1 MPTNNVEEIIIVP
14 LPTADT
20 PPTIDGSENL
30 SFSVSNTQKMTSNET
45 TISGIADNGIAKYT
59 PNGKYVI
66 TASSGVDKAYNA
78 FNKDDKHWECNNTEN
93 GSYSKNPYTGG
104 IDDSAYVGGGSDNIF
119 STPITYS
126 PSKRTAPL
134 RGEWI
139 QIHIPYQAYIQSY
152 RIKTPDGTVNTFPR
166 KFLFAGS
173 NDEKTWT
180 QLDQRNLNKNDL
192 TNNLTNEKMFDI
204 NTTDKYSYF
213 RLIINGMGPN
223 MSTVK
228 IQEIQLVGTTMITTN
243 PNADTNVDTFITLTR
258 SIEINDKCNNNRSY
272 DGINMYDKQYAKY
285 DNYAIQFVENDQIN
299 KNDLDINT
307 QRQRE
312 FQNNQNMI
320 YLTQSSIVAGVV
332 LTAAFIYTLI
342 RN

>member
-1 MPTNNVEEIIIVP
+1 MPTNKVEEITIVP
-14 LPTADT
+14 LSDKIFT
-20 PPTIDGSENL
+20 G
-30 SFSVSNTQKMTSNET
+30 T
-45 TISGIADNGIAKYT
+45 TTEISGVADKGIVKYT

-66 TASSGVDKAYNA
+66 TSSSGGDNAHNA
-78 FNKDDKHWECNNTEN
+78 FNNDDKHWECNNKEN
-93 GSYSKNPYTGG
+93 GGYAQNPYTSGKT
-104 IDDSAYVGGGSDNIF
+104 DSAYVGGGSDNTLF
-119 STPITYS
+119 STSITSS
-126 PSKRTAPL
+126 PSKITTPM

-152 RIKTPDGTVNTFPR
+152 RIKTPDGTDNTFPR

-180 QLDQRNLNKNDL
+180 QLDQRNLNDEGL
-192 TNNLTNEKMFDI
+192 TNKKMFDI

-213 RLIINGMGPN
+213 RLIIIGMGPK

-228 IQEIQLVGTTMITTN
+228 IQKIQLVGTTMITTN
-243 PNADTNVDTFITLTR
+243 PNANADTFITLTR
-258 SIEINDKCNNNRSY
+258 SIEINNECNNNRPY
-272 DGINMYDKQYAKY
+272 EGINMYDKQYAKY
-285 DNYAIQFVENDQIN
+285 DNFAIQPVKNDQNN
-299 KNDLDINT
+299 KNDLDINI

-312 FQNNQNMI
+312 DRTNQNMI

-332 LTAAFIYTLI
+332 LTVAFIYTLV

>member
-1 MPTNNVEEIIIVP
+1 MPTNKVEEITIVP
-14 LPTADT
+14 LSDKTFT
-20 PPTIDGSENL
+20 GTITE
-30 SFSVSNTQKMTSNET
+30 
-45 TISGIADNGIAKYT
+45 ISGVADKGIVKYT

-66 TASSGVDKAYNA
+66 TSSSGSETAHNA
-78 FNKDDKHWECNNTEN
+78 FNNDNKFWECNNKEN
-93 GSYSKNPYTGG
+93 GGYSKNPYTG
-104 IDDSAYVGGGSDNIF
+104 DASQDSAYVGGGSDNNTF
-119 STPITYS
+119 STPITSS
-126 PSKRTAPL
+126 PSKRTAPM

-152 RIKTPDGTVNTFPR
+152 RIKTPDGTYNTFPR
-166 KFLFAGS
+166 KFIFAGS
-173 NDEKTWT
+173 NDGTTWT
-180 QLDQRNLNKNDL
+180 QLDQRNLQNEGL
-192 TNNLTNEKMFDI
+192 TKEKMFDI

-243 PNADTNVDTFITLTR
+243 PKADTFITLTR
-258 SIEINDKCNNNRSY
+258 SIEINDECNNNRSY
-272 DGINMYDKQYAKY
+272 DGINMYGKQYAKY
-285 DNYAIQFVENDQIN
+285 DNYAIQPVENNQNN
-299 KNDLDINT
+299 KSDLDINT

-312 FQNNQNMI
+312 HQNNQHII
-320 YLTQSSIVAGVV
+320 YLTQSSIVAGLV